1 MEILDLKSTIIEI
14 RISLNGFHSKFEM
27 EKESV
32 NLKQVNEIIQC
43 EDQRER
49 EKKRLKKHDQ
59 GPKYPWS
66 KTKHSDISNWN
77 PSEEKREKRGQ
88 KNI

>member
-27 EKESV
+27 EKEPV
-32 NLKQVNEIIQC
+32 NLKQINEIIQC

-49 EKKRLKKHDQ
+49 EKK
-59 GPKYPWS
+59 
-66 KTKHSDISNWN
+66 KT
-77 PSEEKREKRGQ
+77 EET
-88 KNI
+88 